1 MGQGIFV
8 LLIERATYPEKPN
21 QIQFPK
27 EKPPNPKTRNP
38 ISKRKTSNSY
48 NQTNPIFLHKNQTIQ
63 LSESRIQ
70 HPKNQKPLI

>member
-27 EKPPNPKTRNP
+27 EKPPIP
-38 ISKRKTSNSY
+38 
-48 NQTNPIFLHKNQTIQ
+48 QTKNPIFLHKNKTIQ

>member
-21 QIQFPK
+21 QIQLPK
-27 EKPPNPKTRNP
+27 EKPPNPKT
-38 ISKRKTSNSY
+38 K
-48 NQTNPIFLHKNQTIQ
+48 NPIFLHKNQTIQ

>member
-27 EKPPNPKTRNP
+27 EKPPIPKT
-38 ISKRKTSNSY
+38 K
-48 NQTNPIFLHKNQTIQ
+48 NPIFLHKKPSIQ

-70 HPKNQKPLI
+70 HPKNHNHST

>member
-27 EKPPNPKTRNP
+27 EKPPIPKT
-38 ISKRKTSNSY
+38 K
-48 NQTNPIFLHKNQTIQ
+48 NPIFLHKNQTIQ

>member
-27 EKPPNPKTRNP
+27 EKPPIPKTKK
-38 ISKRKTSNSY
+38 SKFPTQK
-48 NQTNPIFLHKNQTIQ
+48 PTIQ
-63 LSESRIQ
+63 LFESRIQ